1 MQSWLFLALAIIA
14 EVVGTSALKSSEGFT
29 RLGPTSVVVIG
40 YVVAFYFLALAIKVI
55 PVGIAYAV
63 WAGLGI
69 VLISL
74 IGWLV
79 FQQKLDAPAVLG
91 MGLILSGV
99 LVINLFSGSAS
110 H

>member
-1 MQSWLFLALAIIA
+1 MQSWLFLTLAIIA
-14 EVVGTSALKSSEGFT
+14 EVVATSALKSSEGFT
-29 RLGPTSVVVIG
+29 RLAPTAVVVIG

-79 FQQKLDAPAVLG
+79 FQQKLDAPAIIG
-91 MGLILSGV
+91 MVMILSGV
-99 LVINLFSGSAS
+99 MVINLFSSTSA

>member
-1 MQSWLFLALAIIA
+1 LAIVA
-14 EVVGTSALKSSEGFT
+14 EVVATSALKSSEGFT
-29 RLGPTSVVVIG
+29 RLAPTALVVVG

-55 PVGIAYAV
+55 PVGVAYAV

-79 FQQKLDAPAVLG
+79 FQQKLDAPAVIG
-91 MGLILSGV
+91 MTLILSGV
-99 LVINLFSGSAS
+99 LVINLFSSTSA

>member
-29 RLGPTSVVVIG
+29 RLGPTTVVVIG

-99 LVINLFSGSAS
+99 LVINLFSGTAS

>member
-1 MQSWLFLALAIIA
+1 MQSWLFLTLAIIA
-14 EVVGTSALKSSEGFT
+14 EVVATSALKSSEGFT
-29 RLGPTSVVVIG
+29 RLAPTAVVVIG

-79 FQQKLDAPAVLG
+79 FQQKLDAPAIIG
-91 MGLILSGV
+91 MAMILSGV
-99 LVINLFSGSAS
+99 MVINLFSSTSA

>member
-29 RLGPTSVVVIG
+29 RLGPTTVVVIG

-79 FQQKLDAPAVLG
+79 FQQKLDTPAVLG

-99 LVINLFSGSAS
+99 LVINLFSGTAS

>member
-29 RLGPTSVVVIG
+29 RLGPTTVVVIG

>member
-29 RLGPTSVVVIG
+29 RLGPTTVVLIG

-99 LVINLFSGSAS
+99 LVINLFSGTAS

>member
-1 MQSWLFLALAIIA
+1 MQSWLFLTLAIIA
-14 EVVGTSALKSSEGFT
+14 EVVATSALKSSEGFS
-29 RLGPTSVVVIG
+29 RLAPTAVVIIG

-79 FQQKLDAPAVLG
+79 FQQKLDAPAIIG
-91 MGLILSGV
+91 MAMILSGV
-99 LVINLFSGSAS
+99 MVINLFSNTSA